1 MNNLQLIEKVLY
13 YIDEHIYEELTYERL
28 AEVSGYSSFY
38 FHKIFSSVTKAS
50 HIKGFKGKW
59 EYPWVVTY
67 HGEVIG
73 QIQLFNFFNHNTCA
87 EVGYF
92 IKKTY
97 WNHGINTKVLK
108 AVCRFGIETMGL
120 ERIEA
125 FAHVD
130 NMGSNRTLQKA
141 GFVKEGTLRKRFEV
155 KGELY
160 DCNVYSFVKD
170 NL

>member
-1 MNNLQLIEKVLY
+1 VNNLQLIEKVLY

-108 AVCRFGIETMGL
+108 AF
-120 ERIEA
+120 
-125 FAHVD
+125 
-130 NMGSNRTLQKA
+130 S
-141 GFVKEGTLRKRFEV
+141 
-155 KGELY
+155 
-160 DCNVYSFVKD
+160 YS
-170 NL
+170 

>member
-1 MNNLQLIEKVLY
+1 MTDQ
-13 YIDEHIYEELTYERL
+13 
-28 AEVSGYSSFY
+28 
-38 FHKIFSSVTKAS
+38 
-50 HIKGFKGKW
+50 GK
-59 EYPWVVTY
+59 
-67 HGEVIG
+67 VIG

-97 WNHGINTKVLK
+97 WNRGINTKVLK
-108 AVCRFGIETMGL
+108 TVCRFGIETMGL

-130 NMGSNRTLQKA
+130 NIGSNRTLQKA

-155 KGELY
+155 KGQLY

-170 NL
+170 NLEK

>member
-73 QIQLFNFFNHNTCA
+73 QIQLFNFLIIIL
-87 EVGYF
+87 VQRLV
-92 IKKTY
+92 ISLRK
-97 WNHGINTKVLK
+97 L
-108 AVCRFGIETMGL
+108 IETM
-120 ERIEA
+120 ESTQR
-125 FAHVD
+125 
-130 NMGSNRTLQKA
+130 
-141 GFVKEGTLRKRFEV
+141 
-155 KGELY
+155 Y
-160 DCNVYSFVKD
+160 
-170 NL
+170 